1 MQTLYARTTRQSV
14 NNFNF
19 ELPIHE
25 IGLNPNAREWY
36 PAKGPTSDSSP
47 PSLSATWFE
56 TRKKFSNGPRQARS
70 SQPSRKQHNVT
81 RQRKGNDSSLRS
93 VWGKRHRLQQQQERL
108 LGESSQQSNRRQQ
121 KFGYRSKQNK
131 IDAVLTNLQNSLAHL
146 ITCTGEKLRG
156 PDTVRIDVKR
166 FSALQNI
173 ERLLEK
179 VEEDDTINIIKADF
193 PVSQKNR
200 FQKKGFIAYIKCA
213 TVEEA
218 ERLRTFIEVKGRGV
232 YRVKIALE
240 KTSDQHVD
248 SVCPSASSGSS
259 DREEPTGL

>member
-1 MQTLYARTTRQSV
+1 MHTLNPHRYRPS
-14 NNFNF
+14 NFDF

-25 IGLNPNAREWY
+25 FGLNPNAREWY
-36 PAKGPTSDSSP
+36 PSNNSSTTRTSSSHMLKEKRHGPRNYRHSNSHSRKSNSRNRRKNPPRNKNYNGHRQSNMSPANSSP
-47 PSLSATWFE
+47 
-56 TRKKFSNGPRQARS
+56 
-70 SQPSRKQHNVT
+70 
-81 RQRKGNDSSLRS
+81 DS
-93 VWGKRHRLQQQQERL
+93 GHAH
-108 LGESSQQSNRRQQ
+108 GHPNRRQQ

-131 IDAVLTNLQNSLAHL
+131 IDAVLTNLQKNLAHL
-146 ITCTGEKLRG
+146 ITINGEKLRG

-179 VEEDDTINIIKADF
+179 VNGDETINIIKADF

-213 TVEEA
+213 SIEEA
-218 ERLRTFIEVKGRGV
+218 ERLKTFIDVKGRGV

-240 KTSDQHVD
+240 KTHEQQSTEV
-248 SVCPSASSGSS
+248 SNPSSSSGSS
-259 DREEPTGL
+259 EREESSI

>member
-1 MQTLYARTTRQSV
+1 MQTLYARSTRQPT
-14 NNFNF
+14 NDFNF

-36 PAKGPTSDSSP
+36 PDNTSSFSDSSP
-47 PSLSATWFE
+47 SQAYFDS
-56 TRKKFSNGPRQARS
+56 RKRYNNAPRQARS
-70 SQPSRKQHNVT
+70 QNQPSRKHHVP
-81 RQRKGNDSSLRS
+81 RQRKGEQPVRS
-93 VWGKRHRLQQQQERL
+93 VWGRRHRLQQEKERL
-108 LGESSQQSNRRQQ
+108 IGEVHNSRRQQ

-131 IDAVLTNLQNSLAHL
+131 IDAVLTNLQNNLAHL

-240 KTSDQHVD
+240 KTSDQHVE
-248 SVCPSASSGSS
+248 SPSTSSGSS
-259 DREEPTGL
+259 EREEPTAI

>member
-1 MQTLYARTTRQSV
+1 MHKRFPRSSRRP
-14 NNFNF
+14 NNFAF

-25 IGLNPNAREWY
+25 FGLNPNAREWY
-36 PAKGPTSDSSP
+36 PPNSSKSRDSVWGHMVLREKRQGYHTRHYRNSHQHNRKNNSRHRRKNPPRNKNYNGHRQPNLSQGNSSPESSP
-47 PSLSATWFE
+47 PHGHA
-56 TRKKFSNGPRQARS
+56 
-70 SQPSRKQHNVT
+70 
-81 RQRKGNDSSLRS
+81 
-93 VWGKRHRLQQQQERL
+93 
-108 LGESSQQSNRRQQ
+108 NRRQQ

-131 IDAVLTNLQNSLAHL
+131 IDAVLTNLQKNLAHL
-146 ITCTGEKLRG
+146 ITINGEKLRG

-179 VEEDDTINIIKADF
+179 VNGDETINIIKADF

-213 TVEEA
+213 SIAEA
-218 ERLRTFIEVKGRGV
+218 NRLKNFIDVKGRGV

-240 KTSDQHVD
+240 KTHEHEVSN
-248 SVCPSASSGSS
+248 PSSSSGSS
-259 DREEPTGL
+259 EREES

>member
-1 MQTLYARTTRQSV
+1 MQTLSPRSTRHHS
-14 NNFNF
+14 NDFNF

-36 PAKGPTSDSSP
+36 PMNAAPSSGSSSSQQYFDS
-47 PSLSATWFE
+47 
-56 TRKKFSNGPRQARS
+56 RKRYSNMPRQARN
-70 SQPSRKQHNVT
+70 QNQASRRHSAT
-81 RQRKGNDSSLRS
+81 RQRKGNDPPVRS
-93 VWGKRHRLQQQQERL
+93 VWGKRHRLQQQEARAM
-108 LGESSQQSNRRQQ
+108 GESAQANNRRQQ

-131 IDAVLTNLQNSLAHL
+131 IDAVLTNLQNNLAHL

-179 VEEDDTINIIKADF
+179 VEEDETINIIKADF

-240 KTSDQHVD
+240 KTSDLHAD
-248 SVCPSASSGSS
+248 NATSPSSSSGSS
-259 DREEPTGL
+259 EREELTAL